1 MIKQFLNDSKVF
13 LLFRIIS
20 SVSWLISIF
29 FLSKI
34 LEPAD
39 YGTFI
44 LINTTILLSVT
55 FFSTWIS
62 SSIIRFFPE
71 YILLNFQ
78 RRIIINSLIY
88 VTLTSL
94 LILISFLI
102 LVNTIKFSNLII
114 LSFAG
119 VWFLLQSITSILI
132 TYFRADRQI
141 LIYSIFNTWQNVG
154 GFLIG
159 GSISLIFDNGVFG
172 LIIGFC
178 LSNLLSIILLFYFIY
193 KKYHVNV
200 LKINFSIEVNI
211 LKKFFY
217 YGSPL
222 VLLNLFSQG
231 LSNCDKYFVNY
242 FFGEKITGI
251 YSASYMI
258 AEQSIFVIISIFST
272 VSAPLLFKLWK
283 KKDYIEINSYLS
295 MIFKYYLVFSLPI
308 LLIMGI
314 FNKQIARLFLN
325 DNYSVSFGI
334 IPIVCLGAFFLGLAT
349 LYTDILTAA
358 MKPLRLMYCYL
369 IAFFINI
376 ILNIYF
382 IPQNE
387 IYGAAY
393 ATLLTYLSMYI
404 LVIIY
409 TRNIFKWTINIRS
422 TSIILFSSF
431 IMFLVMFFLNE
442 IIIGSY
448 FYFIII
454 IGSILFFMLLIIFRQ
469 INIDDFKKDKL
480 N

>member
-283 KKDYIEINSYLS
+283 KKD
-295 MIFKYYLVFSLPI
+295 
-308 LLIMGI
+308 
-314 FNKQIARLFLN
+314 
-325 DNYSVSFGI
+325 
-334 IPIVCLGAFFLGLAT
+334 
-349 LYTDILTAA
+349 
-358 MKPLRLMYCYL
+358 
-369 IAFFINI
+369 
-376 ILNIYF
+376 
-382 IPQNE
+382 
-387 IYGAAY
+387 
-393 ATLLTYLSMYI
+393 
-404 LVIIY
+404 
-409 TRNIFKWTINIRS
+409 
-422 TSIILFSSF
+422 
-431 IMFLVMFFLNE
+431 
-442 IIIGSY
+442 
-448 FYFIII
+448 
-454 IGSILFFMLLIIFRQ
+454 
-469 INIDDFKKDKL
+469 
-480 N
+480 